1 MLSEHFSESEMSC
14 HHCGQLPAGGISGVL
29 LDGLERLRTI
39 VGKPIYVTNAY
50 RCPEHNAAV
59 GGVSNSQHVHGT
71 AADIYVDGMGV
82 WELANIANRFLT
94 VLGSITVRSLCMWI
108 CVTMVILPVYIFGTI
123 RNKYL
128 EGGD

>member
-39 VGKPIYVTNAY
+39 VDKPIYVTNAY

-82 WELANIANRFLT
+82 WELANICKQIFDGVGEYYGQEFVHVDMRDNGNST
-94 VLGSITVRSLCMWI
+94 G
-108 CVTMVILPVYIFGTI
+108 VY
-123 RNKYL
+123 L
-128 EGGD
+128 WDDQE

>member
-59 GGVSNSQHVHGT
+59 GVVSNSQHVQGT

-82 WELANIANRFLT
+82 WELANICKQIFDGVGEYYGQEFVHVDMRDNGNST
-94 VLGSITVRSLCMWI
+94 G
-108 CVTMVILPVYIFGTI
+108 VY
-123 RNKYL
+123 L
-128 EGGD
+128 WDDQE

>member
-71 AADIYVDGMGV
+71 AADCKQIFDGVGEYYGQEFVHVDMRDNGNSTGV
-82 WELANIANRFLT
+82 
-94 VLGSITVRSLCMWI
+94 
-108 CVTMVILPVYIFGTI
+108 
-123 RNKYL
+123 YL
-128 EGGD
+128 WDDQE

>member
-14 HHCGQLPAGGISGVL
+14 HHCGQLPDGGISGVL

-39 VGKPIYVTNAY
+39 VGNAIYVTNAY

-82 WELANIANRFLT
+82 WELANICKQIFDGVGEYYGQEFVHVDMRDNGNST
-94 VLGSITVRSLCMWI
+94 G
-108 CVTMVILPVYIFGTI
+108 VY
-123 RNKYL
+123 L
-128 EGGD
+128 WDDQE

>member
-59 GGVSNSQHVHGT
+59 GGVSNSPHVHGT
-71 AADIYVDGMGV
+71 AAVIYVDGMGV
-82 WELANIANRFLT
+82 WELANICKQIFDGVGEYYGQEFVHVDMRDNGNST
-94 VLGSITVRSLCMWI
+94 G
-108 CVTMVILPVYIFGTI
+108 VY
-123 RNKYL
+123 L
-128 EGGD
+128 WDDQE

>member
-14 HHCGQLPAGGISGVL
+14 HHCGQLPAGGINGVL

-59 GGVSNSQHVHGT
+59 GGVSNSQHVQGT

-82 WELANIANRFLT
+82 WELANICKQIFDGVGEYYGQEFVHVDMRDNGNST
-94 VLGSITVRSLCMWI
+94 G
-108 CVTMVILPVYIFGTI
+108 VY
-123 RNKYL
+123 L
-128 EGGD
+128 WDDQE

>member
-59 GGVSNSQHVHGT
+59 GGVSNSPHVHGP

-82 WELANIANRFLT
+82 WELANICKQIFDGVGEYYGQEFVHVDMRDNGNST
-94 VLGSITVRSLCMWI
+94 G
-108 CVTMVILPVYIFGTI
+108 VY
-123 RNKYL
+123 L
-128 EGGD
+128 WDDQE

>member
-1 MLSEHFSESEMSC
+1 MLSEHFSKSEMSC

-82 WELANIANRFLT
+82 WELANICKQIFDGVGEYYGQEFVHVDMRDNGNST
-94 VLGSITVRSLCMWI
+94 G
-108 CVTMVILPVYIFGTI
+108 VY
-123 RNKYL
+123 L
-128 EGGD
+128 WDDQE

>member
-14 HHCGQLPAGGISGVL
+14 HHCGQLPDGGISGVL

-59 GGVSNSQHVHGT
+59 GGVSNSQHVQGT

-82 WELANIANRFLT
+82 WELANICKQIFDGVGEYYGQEFVHVEMRDNGNST
-94 VLGSITVRSLCMWI
+94 G
-108 CVTMVILPVYIFGTI
+108 VY
-123 RNKYL
+123 L
-128 EGGD
+128 WDDQE

>member
-1 MLSEHFSESEMSC
+1 MLSEHFNESEMSC
-14 HHCGQLPAGGISGVL
+14 HHCGQLPDGGISGVL

-59 GGVSNSQHVHGT
+59 GGVSNSQHVQGT

-82 WELANIANRFLT
+82 WELANI
-94 VLGSITVRSLCMWI
+94 C
-108 CVTMVILPVYIFGTI
+108 
-123 RNKYL
+123 
-128 EGGD
+128 

>member
-1 MLSEHFSESEMSC
+1 MSC

-59 GGVSNSQHVHGT
+59 GGVSNSQHVQGT

-82 WELANIANRFLT
+82 WELANICKQIFDGVGEYYGQEFVHVDMRDNGNST
-94 VLGSITVRSLCMWI
+94 G
-108 CVTMVILPVYIFGTI
+108 VY
-123 RNKYL
+123 L
-128 EGGD
+128 WDDQE

>member
-1 MLSEHFSESEMSC
+1 MLSGHFSESEMSC

-82 WELANIANRFLT
+82 WELANICKQIFDGVGEYYGQEFVHVDMRDNGNST
-94 VLGSITVRSLCMWI
+94 G
-108 CVTMVILPVYIFGTI
+108 VY
-123 RNKYL
+123 L
-128 EGGD
+128 WDDQE

>member
-14 HHCGQLPAGGISGVL
+14 HHCGQLPADGISGVL

-82 WELANIANRFLT
+82 WELANICKQIFDGVGEYYGQEFVHVDMRDNGNST
-94 VLGSITVRSLCMWI
+94 G
-108 CVTMVILPVYIFGTI
+108 VY
-123 RNKYL
+123 L
-128 EGGD
+128 WDDQE